1 VKVAVPREIEQGERR
16 VALVPDTAKML
27 VAAGLEVGVEA
38 GAGAAAFISD
48 DLYQK
53 AGATVAGRAGSL
65 LRDADA
71 VLKVQAPRESE
82 ISLLKKG
89 AVLIS
94 FLQPATQGDIVRSL
108 ASHGITAFSLELLPR
123 ISRAQSMDALSSQAS
138 AAGYKAVLMAAD
150 RLGKL
155 FPMMMTA
162 AGTVAPTRVLV
173 MGAGVAGLQAIATA
187 RRLGAVV
194 SAYDVR
200 PAVKEEVQSLGGTF
214 IELPL
219 ETQEGEGGYAREQS
233 EEFLR
238 KQRELIGE
246 HIARSDVLI
255 TTAAV
260 PGRRAPLLVTADM
273 VRGMRPG
280 SVIVDLA
287 SDTGG
292 NVELTQ
298 DHNRHAQRPLHHALD
313 DQSALR
319 PQRRQPAAPPRQER
333 SDRTRPA
340 GRDHQGRLRDVW
352 GRGCQR
358 TREAGPLGRM
368 TNELLNELT
377 FFVLAIFVGFEV
389 ISKVPTILHT
399 PLMSGTNA
407 IHGIILVGAILIA
420 AGADSPVTIVL
431 GLIAVTLATT
441 NVVGG
446 FVVTDRMLEMFKGR
460 QPAKRPAEAPVPK

>member
-1 VKVAVPREIEQGERR
+1 LLRVLQVVKVGVPKEIEQGERR

-27 VAAGLEVGVEA
+27 VAAGLDVAIEA
-38 GAGAAAFISD
+38 GAGAAAYIAD
-48 DLYQK
+48 DAYQQ
-53 AGATVAGRAGSL
+53 AGATVAGRAGAL

-150 RLGKL
+150 RIGKL

-200 PAVKEEVQSLGGTF
+200 PAVKEEVSSLGATF

-233 EEFLR
+233 EEFLQ

-246 HIARSDVLI
+246 HVARSDVVI

-260 PGRRAPLLVTADM
+260 PGRKAPLLVTAEM

-287 SDTGG
+287 SETGG

-298 DHNRHAQRPLHHALD
+298 
-313 DQSALR
+313 
-319 PQRRQPAAPPRQER
+319 
-333 SDRTRPA
+333 A
-340 GRDHQGRLRDVW
+340 GRDVDVN
-352 GRGCQR
+352 GVTLIG
-358 TREAGPLGRM
+358 TRNVPSTMPLTTSQLFAR
-368 TNELLNELT
+368 NVANLLLHLVKNG
-377 FFVLAIFVGFEV
+377 VLALDFQDEITKGACV
-389 ISKVPTILHT
+389 T
-399 PLMSGTNA
+399 
-407 IHGIILVGAILIA
+407 HGGEIVNERAKQTVSA
-420 AGADSPVTIVL
+420 A
-431 GLIAVTLATT
+431 
-441 NVVGG
+441 
-446 FVVTDRMLEMFKGR
+446 
-460 QPAKRPAEAPVPK
+460 

>member
-1 VKVAVPREIEQGERR
+1 MGSVNSFSWFGDFGFYASAAPGLDSLESVLVKVAVPKEIEQGERR
-16 VALVPDTAKML
+16 VALVPDTARML

-38 GAGAAAFISD
+38 GAGAAAFLGD
-48 DLYQK
+48 ELYEK
-53 AGATVAGRAGSL
+53 AGATVASRVGAL

-94 FLQPATQGDIVRSL
+94 FLQPATQGDIIRSL
-108 ASHGITAFSLELLPR
+108 ASHGITAFSLEMLPR

-200 PAVKEEVQSLGGTF
+200 PAVKEEVQSLGATF

-246 HIARSDVLI
+246 HVAKSDVVI

-260 PGRRAPLLVTADM
+260 PGRRAPLLVTGDM
-273 VRGMRPG
+273 VKGMRPG

-287 SDTGG
+287 AETGG

-298 DHNRHAQRPLHHALD
+298 
-313 DQSALR
+313 
-319 PQRRQPAAPPRQER
+319 
-333 SDRTRPA
+333 A
-340 GRDHQGRLRDVW
+340 GKDVDVN
-352 GRGCQR
+352 G
-358 TREAGPLGRM
+358 
-368 TNELLNELT
+368 
-377 FFVLAIFVGFEV
+377 
-389 ISKVPTILHT
+389 
-399 PLMSGTNA
+399 
-407 IHGIILVGAILIA
+407 
-420 AGADSPVTIVL
+420 VTIVGIRNVPSTMPL
-431 GLIAVTLATT
+431 TTSQLFARNVANLLLHLVKNGVIALDLQDEITKGACVTHGGEIVNERAKQM
-441 NVVGG
+441 VG
-446 FVVTDRMLEMFKGR
+446 
-460 QPAKRPAEAPVPK
+460 AA

>member
-1 VKVAVPREIEQGERR
+1 MTLDSLESNDVKVAVPKEIEQGERR

-27 VAAGLEVGVEA
+27 VAAGLEVAVES
-38 GAGAAAFISD
+38 GAGAAAFITD
-48 DLYQK
+48 DQYES
-53 AGATVAGRAGSL
+53 AGAKVANRAGTML
-65 LRDADA
+65 HDADA

-82 ISLLKKG
+82 IALLKKG

-94 FLQPATQGDIVRSL
+94 FLQPAIQGDIVKSL
-108 ASHGITAFSLELLPR
+108 AAHGITAFSLELLPR

-138 AAGYKAVLMAAD
+138 AAGYKAVLMAAA

-162 AGTVAPTRVLV
+162 AGTVAPARVLV

-246 HIARSDVLI
+246 HVGKSDVVI
-255 TTAAV
+255 TTAAI
-260 PGRRAPLLVTADM
+260 PGRRAPLLVTGDM
-273 VRGMRPG
+273 VKGMRPG

-287 SDTGG
+287 SETGG

-298 DHNRHAQRPLHHALD
+298 AGKEVEVNGVTIIGTRNIPSTMPLTTSQLFARNV
-313 DQSALR
+313 A
-319 PQRRQPAAPPRQER
+319 
-333 SDRTRPA
+333 
-340 GRDHQGRLRDVW
+340 
-352 GRGCQR
+352 
-358 TREAGPLGRM
+358 
-368 TNELLNELT
+368 NLL
-377 FFVLAIFVGFEV
+377 
-389 ISKVPTILHT
+389 LH
-399 PLMSGTNA
+399 
-407 IHGIILVGAILIA
+407 LVKGGAITLDFADEITKGACVTNGGEIVNERAKQMVSA
-420 AGADSPVTIVL
+420 A
-431 GLIAVTLATT
+431 
-441 NVVGG
+441 
-446 FVVTDRMLEMFKGR
+446 
-460 QPAKRPAEAPVPK
+460 

>member
-1 VKVAVPREIEQGERR
+1 MKVGVPREIEAGERR
-16 VALVPDTAKML
+16 VALVPDTARML

-38 GAGAAAFISD
+38 GAGAPAFITD
-48 DLYQK
+48 DAYEK
-53 AGATVAGRAGSL
+53 AGAKVAGRAGAL

-71 VLKVQAPRESE
+71 VLKVQAPREPE

-94 FLQPATQGDIVRSL
+94 FLQPATQADTVRSL

-200 PAVKEEVQSLGGTF
+200 PAVKEEVQSLGATF
-214 IELPL
+214 VELPL
-219 ETQEGEGGYAREQS
+219 QAEEGEGGYAREQS
-233 EEFLR
+233 EEFLQ

-246 HIARSDVLI
+246 HIAKSDVVI

-260 PGRRAPLLVTADM
+260 PGRRAPLLVTGDM
-273 VRGMRPG
+273 VKGMRAG

-287 SDTGG
+287 AETGG

-298 DHNRHAQRPLHHALD
+298 
-313 DQSALR
+313 
-319 PQRRQPAAPPRQER
+319 
-333 SDRTRPA
+333 A
-340 GRDHQGRLRDVW
+340 GREVDVN
-352 GRGCQR
+352 GVTIIG
-358 TREAGPLGRM
+358 TRNVPSTMPLTTSQLFAR
-368 TNELLNELT
+368 NVANLLLHLVKN
-377 FFVLAIFVGFEV
+377 GV
-389 ISKVPTILHT
+389 ISLDFQDEITK
-399 PLMSGTNA
+399 
-407 IHGIILVGAILIA
+407 GACVTYGGEIVNERVKQMVSA
-420 AGADSPVTIVL
+420 A
-431 GLIAVTLATT
+431 
-441 NVVGG
+441 
-446 FVVTDRMLEMFKGR
+446 
-460 QPAKRPAEAPVPK
+460 